1 MWYER
6 RPASRCRSPQ
16 SGQQRSQVYH
26 RSQMQCEL
34 SDSDHASID
43 EQFDRVDEA
52 AVVRGEKY
60 DGFGDFVRFAR
71 APQRDLGGHL
81 GGKSL
86 DLFFGQAALVV
97 SRRDNYPRAHSV
109 DADLAIFQ
117 IIGPAT
123 GETAH
128 RGLGSGIDAEVWHAL

>member
-1 MWYER
+1 MSLANPLWGAPRLHGELLKLGIDLCV
-6 RPASRCRSPQ
+6 PKT
-16 SGQQRSQVYH
+16 
-26 RSQMQCEL
+26 L

-81 GGKSL
+81 GGKPF

-97 SRRDNYPRAHSV
+97 GRRDNYPWAHRV
-109 DADLAIFQ
+109 DADLVIFQ

-123 GETAH
+123 GEIAH
-128 RGLGSGIDAEVWHAL
+128 RRLGSGIDAEVWHAL

>member
-1 MWYER
+1 M
-6 RPASRCRSPQ
+6 
-16 SGQQRSQVYH
+16 RSQP
-26 RSQMQCEL
+26 L

-86 DLFFGQAALVV
+86 DLFFGQAVNK
-97 SRRDNYPRAHSV
+97 RPRV
-109 DADLAIFQ
+109 TPPPLA
-117 IIGPAT
+117 
-123 GETAH
+123 
-128 RGLGSGIDAEVWHAL
+128 GSIS